1 MDSSSDD
8 EKVRALLARAGE
20 QPGPPLGFTPA
31 TIARRGRRIRLVR
44 WGAGVTGVAVVLAG
58 ATLSLLLVTSRQ
70 VEPASPP
77 PHPAP
82 SPTVTTTVDPTT
94 PTTTLTTSHGDPTP
108 T

>member
-8 EKVRALLARAGE
+8 EKVRALLARAGD

-31 TIARRGRRIRLVR
+31 AIARRGRRIRLVR
-44 WGAGVTGVAVVLAG
+44 WGAGVTGVVVVLAG
-58 ATLSLLLVTSRQ
+58 VTLSLLLVTSRP

-77 PHPAP
+77 SPPAP
-82 SPTVTTTVDPTT
+82 TSTVTTTVDATT
-94 PTTTLTTSHGDPTP
+94 PTTTLTTSHGAPTP